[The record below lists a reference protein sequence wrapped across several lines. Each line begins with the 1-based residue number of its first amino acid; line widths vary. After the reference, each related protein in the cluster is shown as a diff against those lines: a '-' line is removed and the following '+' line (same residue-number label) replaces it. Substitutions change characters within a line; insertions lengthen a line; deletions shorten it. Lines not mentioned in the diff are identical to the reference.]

1 MMSNKKNE
9 SIVKIIERVSI
20 SSILSIAVNI
30 FSLVLVFIIHL
41 TLTNYLGSE
50 DYGLYYFIAS
60 LVMILSILT
69 KGGIDTLLIKFLP
82 KYSIENNPGLIKGLL
97 SFTNRRVIINCII
110 IGLIFI
116 ISIFAINNYKHLD
129 NFNDYLYFLILLP
142 CISFLHINQAKL
154 IGFKLPI
161 KSQISEKLIF
171 PIIFLVSISY
181 LLHSE
186 GLMLTVQIV
195 LLCHTF
201 SLITAMLAVEYFLT
215 KLLKNK
221 YINNKKESDTNYWKK
236 SSRSFILITASYLIL
251 SHIDVLMIGILQDKE
266 QSGIYAIASRIAAL
280 VAYGL
285 YVSNIILMPYISSLY
300 SEKRYLSLERI
311 LKKISRYNFIIA
323 GLIFI
328 IIYIF
333 RYELLRLFGA
343 DFIGGE
349 NALIIL
355 CIAQVINVIAG
366 SVGALMTMSGNEKY
380 LSSVMLF
387 SVLLNIIFNSIL
399 IPKMG
404 IEGAAIATGLSII
417 FWNCILLIHA
427 NNKIGINPSII
438 NIKRMKS

>member
-1 MMSNKKNE
+1 
-9 SIVKIIERVSI
+9 
-20 SSILSIAVNI
+20 
-30 FSLVLVFIIHL
+30 
-41 TLTNYLGSE
+41 
-50 DYGLYYFIAS
+50 
-60 LVMILSILT
+60 
-69 KGGIDTLLIKFLP
+69 
-82 KYSIENNPGLIKGLL
+82 
-97 SFTNRRVIINCII
+97 
-110 IGLIFI
+110 
-116 ISIFAINNYKHLD
+116 
-129 NFNDYLYFLILLP
+129 
-142 CISFLHINQAKL
+142 
-154 IGFKLPI
+154 
-161 KSQISEKLIF
+161 
-171 PIIFLVSISY
+171 
-181 LLHSE
+181 
-186 GLMLTVQIV
+186 
-195 LLCHTF
+195 
-201 SLITAMLAVEYFLT
+201 
-215 KLLKNK
+215 
-221 YINNKKESDTNYWKK
+221 
-236 SSRSFILITASYLIL
+236 
-251 SHIDVLMIGILQDKE
+251 
-266 QSGIYAIASRIAAL
+266 
-280 VAYGL
+280 
-285 YVSNIILMPYISSLY
+285 MPYISSLY

-333 RYELLRLFGA
+333 RYELLRLFGT

>member
-1 MMSNKKNE
+1 
-9 SIVKIIERVSI
+9 
-20 SSILSIAVNI
+20 
-30 FSLVLVFIIHL
+30 
-41 TLTNYLGSE
+41 
-50 DYGLYYFIAS
+50 
-60 LVMILSILT
+60 
-69 KGGIDTLLIKFLP
+69 
-82 KYSIENNPGLIKGLL
+82 
-97 SFTNRRVIINCII
+97 
-110 IGLIFI
+110 
-116 ISIFAINNYKHLD
+116 
-129 NFNDYLYFLILLP
+129 
-142 CISFLHINQAKL
+142 
-154 IGFKLPI
+154 
-161 KSQISEKLIF
+161 
-171 PIIFLVSISY
+171 
-181 LLHSE
+181 
-186 GLMLTVQIV
+186 
-195 LLCHTF
+195 
-201 SLITAMLAVEYFLT
+201 
-215 KLLKNK
+215 
-221 YINNKKESDTNYWKK
+221 
-236 SSRSFILITASYLIL
+236 
-251 SHIDVLMIGILQDKE
+251 MIGILQDKE

-333 RYELLRLFGA
+333 RYELLRLFGT